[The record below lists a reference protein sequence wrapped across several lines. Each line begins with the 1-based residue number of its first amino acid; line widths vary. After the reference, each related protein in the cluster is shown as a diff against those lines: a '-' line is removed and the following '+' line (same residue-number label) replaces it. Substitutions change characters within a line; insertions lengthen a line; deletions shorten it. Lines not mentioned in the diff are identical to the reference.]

1 MTAQSWSGW
10 YRDSHGSDALVISA
24 VERQLRTRIRGVDY
38 VGFSFDSFEPV
49 GDSGPEGT
57 GLLSDCVLEW
67 DMPLP
72 VVAADSISQQGTLSC
87 LLALRRPSTDLG
99 VTLHYG
105 GTSYVSGNDQGDF
118 GAALTLIQEQLPP
131 GTCLRTP
138 FAVAV

>member
-1 MTAQSWSGW
+1 MTPQSWAGW

-38 VGFSFDSFEPV
+38 AGTSFDSFAPV
-49 GDSGPEGT
+49 DGARPEG
-57 GLLSDCVLEW
+57 GGPLSDCVLEW

-72 VVAADSISQQGTLSC
+72 VVAEDSTAQQATLSC
-87 LLALRRPSTDLG
+87 LLALRRPATDLG

-118 GAALTLIQEQLPP
+118 GAALALIQEQLPP
-131 GTCLRTP
+131 GATLQAP
-138 FAVAV
+138 FTAAV

>member
-1 MTAQSWSGW
+1 MTPQSWAGW

-24 VERQLRTRIRGVDY
+24 VEQQLHTRIRGVDY
-38 VGFSFDSFEPV
+38 AGASFDSLEPV
-49 GDSGPEGT
+49 DGTRSEGVGP
-57 GLLSDCVLEW
+57 LSDCVLEW

-72 VVAADSISQQGTLSC
+72 VVAADSTAQQATLSC

-118 GAALTLIQEQLPP
+118 GAALALIQEQLPS
-131 GTCLRTP
+131 GATLQVP
-138 FAVAV
+138 FTAGV